1 MIYANLYHSV
11 YDWNESGL
19 SFYACF
25 FCPSFVKCQ
34 VIYGTVLSVT
44 FFQFNLFSG
53 GDTETLESGDTEAEQ
68 DVERDIEK
76 ISKTAAKVVLLVAFG
91 VNSFDYLSINRNL
104 NPLAKHLKV
113 KTRGMG
119 KYEMACSIA
128 KQLWKQQYV
137 VPRDPA
143 QELNYN
149 CVKRKGIKS
158 NKSLSVLFGKPPSKP
173 FSSDEEENAEKIDW
187 AQIQSH

>member
-1 MIYANLYHSV
+1 M
-11 YDWNESGL
+11 
-19 SFYACF
+19 
-25 FCPSFVKCQ
+25 
-34 VIYGTVLSVT
+34 T

-68 DVERDIEK
+68 DVECDIEK
-76 ISKTAAKVVLLVAFG
+76 ISKTAAKVVLLVGFS

-128 KQLWKQQYV
+128 KQLLKQQYV

-149 CVKRKGIKS
+149 CVKRTGIKS

-173 FSSDEEENAEKIDW
+173 FSSDEEENVEKIN
-187 AQIQSH
+187 